1 MQNQTKVFRNQQGFS
16 HLLKGSGGDT
26 ARANDLQVS
35 KASTPEPAV
44 QFAPE
49 FVLHPVSGSG
59 RGTQGQYTVHR
70 GRYKYKMSN
79 DIGLDGSEGLE
90 APGAVDAVDFGWDD
104 DAPSSGKVSGR
115 RKKAQKKA
123 KVGTFEAMD
132 LSPLVLKGI
141 RRKGFRLPTPIQ
153 RKTIP
158 LIMQG
163 LDIVGMART
172 GSGKTAAFVI
182 PLLEKLKGH
191 STAGARAL
199 ILSPTRELAL
209 QTFKVVQD
217 LGRSMDLRTAVL
229 VGGDAIEA
237 QFGELA
243 AGPDLIVATPGR
255 LVHML
260 TEIDAFSLRGVEIA
274 VFDEADRLF
283 EMGFADEINQILGG
297 MSGSRQTLLF
307 SATMPR
313 ILAEFARAG
322 LKDPELI
329 RLDADSKISPDLKMH
344 FFRVRDE
351 EKIAALLF
359 LLREVIE
366 AGQST
371 ILFAST
377 RHHVEYLALLLA
389 KERISAVAVHGHLDQ
404 SARKINLAKFKAGK
418 AEVLVV
424 TDVAARGLD
433 IPLLDNVINF
443 DFPPKPKLFVHRSGR
458 VARAGRS
465 GTSYNFVTGEELGY
479 LVDLHLFL
487 GRKLIPSPV
496 RDLSKAAADLEKIYA
511 SFDHANPPPSELGR
525 FPQMVLDPLMGRV
538 IELINDTPDL
548 AIQQKSLSNAKALYI
563 KTRPPASSESARRAK
578 SLDREGIH
586 PVLAAAVPSL
596 ALGGLEA
603 QESLADITA
612 ALRAYRPSQT
622 VFEAQVASARAGQG
636 AGMAAT
642 PGMLAAGA
650 HERNV
655 EVMKIKRE
663 AHKDAI
669 ESKKRHA
676 KYEQEEGTRE
686 GKSSA
691 LAEVEAV
698 MNEASSVG
706 RSNRFRDASF
716 YLSHEPAAGGRTAEQ
731 FLAVGSGDQF
741 RDAVMDLGAEDAE
754 GAAQRKSSAWQWD
767 NKAKRY
773 VKLQQ
778 GEVMKG
784 GRRVKTNVK
793 QGSTKKSKEN
803 AGELYKK
810 WSKKTKMVVGGAGNT
825 NADLSG
831 RFKRGGRGW
840 VNPLKP
846 QDDDDHGPPR
856 DGRKPRD
863 ELKTMDEVRKS
874 RKEEAKKRERNLPK
888 KEREFRARQEKM
900 KASGGVN
907 KGGKGGFGGVP
918 KKGKG
923 NASGRGG
930 RGGKAGGRG
939 RG

>member
-1 MQNQTKVFRNQQGFS
+1 M
-16 HLLKGSGGDT
+16 
-26 ARANDLQVS
+26 
-35 KASTPEPAV
+35 AS
-44 QFAPE
+44 
-49 FVLHPVSGSG
+49 SS
-59 RGTQGQYTVHR
+59 
-70 GRYKYKMSN
+70 S
-79 DIGLDGSEGLE
+79 SE
-90 APGAVDAVDFGWDD
+90 DD
-104 DAPSSGKVSGR
+104 DAVFAPSTLDFGFDDEEPSAKKLTGR

-123 KVGTFEAMD
+123 KIGTFEAMN

-182 PLLEKLKGH
+182 PLLEKLKEH
-191 STAGARAL
+191 SSVASGARAL

-217 LGRSMDLRTAVL
+217 LGRSMNLRTAVL

-243 AGPDLIVATPGR
+243 ANPDLIVATPGR

-260 TEIDAFSLRGVEIA
+260 LEIKGAFNLKSVELA

-283 EMGFADEINQILGG
+283 EMGFAEEINQILSG
-297 MSGSRQTLLF
+297 MSSARQTLLF

-329 RLDADSKISPDLKMH
+329 RLDAESKISPDLKMH
-344 FFRVRDE
+344 FFRVREE
-351 EKIAALLF
+351 EKLAALLF
-359 LLREVIE
+359 LLQEVIE
-366 AGQST
+366 QGQST

-377 RHHVEYLALLLA
+377 RHHVEYLALLLE
-389 KERISAVAVHGHLDQ
+389 KERIRAVAVHGNQDQ

-433 IPLLDNVINF
+433 IPLLDNVINY

-465 GTSYNFVTGEELGY
+465 GTSYNFVTGDELGY

-487 GRKLIPSPV
+487 GRKLIPSPI
-496 RDLSKAAADLEKIYA
+496 RDLSMAAADLKQLEA
-511 SFDHANPPPSELGR
+511 SFDPANPPPSEFGR
-525 FPQMVLDPLMGRV
+525 FPQTVLDPIMGHV
-538 IELINDTPDL
+538 TSLVHDSADL
-548 AIQQKSLSNAKALYI
+548 LIQQKSLSNAKALYV

-578 SLDREGIH
+578 SFEKEGIH

-603 QESLADITA
+603 QASLADITA
-612 ALRAYRPSQT
+612 TLRAYRPSQT

-642 PGMLAAGA
+642 PGMQAAGV
-650 HERNV
+650 HERNI
-655 EVMKIKRE
+655 EVMKLKRE
-663 AHKDAI
+663 AHRDAI
-669 ESKKRHA
+669 EGRKKQ
-676 KYEQEEGTRE
+676 KKLLEEDERNSLEEDMSGQANAVAPAAVFE
-686 GKSSA
+686 NSA
-691 LAEVEAV
+691 P
-698 MNEASSVG
+698 NS
-706 RSNRFRDASF
+706 RKTNRFRDESF

-754 GAAQRKSSAWQWD
+754 GEAKRKSSSWQWD
-767 NKAKRY
+767 NKSKKY
-773 VKLQQ
+773 VKLND
-778 GEVMKG
+778 GEVMKA
-784 GRRVKTNVK
+784 GRRVKTGTK
-793 QGSTKKSKEN
+793 QGLSKKAKEN
-803 AGELYKK
+803 AGELYRK
-810 WSKKTKMVVGGAGNT
+810 WSKKTNMVVGGDGGSVG
-825 NADLSG
+825 DLSG

-846 QDDDDHGPPR
+846 QDNDGDETDRRGGRRPR
-856 DGRKPRD
+856 N
-863 ELKTMDEVRKS
+863 ELKSMDEVRKS
-874 RKEEAKKRERNLPK
+874 RKDEAKKREKNLPK
-888 KEREFRARQEKM
+888 KERESRAR
-900 KASGGVN
+900 GGR
-907 KGGKGGFGGVP
+907 GGKGGFGGVP
-918 KKGKG
+918 RKGKG
-923 NASGRGG
+923 IGVGKRGIG
-930 RGGKAGGRG
+930 KGGGGRG
-939 RG
+939 RGRGGRR

>member
-1 MQNQTKVFRNQQGFS
+1 MDVGRKASRPGPRVASLGFAS
-16 HLLKGSGGDT
+16 LTLF
-26 ARANDLQVS
+26 RANLNGEVCRPKRS
-35 KASTPEPAV
+35 ANT
-44 QFAPE
+44 
-49 FVLHPVSGSG
+49 
-59 RGTQGQYTVHR
+59 
-70 GRYKYKMSN
+70 YKMSS
-79 DIGLDGSEGLE
+79 DFVSDSSEVSDEDLSNMSLGTSH
-90 APGAVDAVDFGWDD
+90 GAVDGNDVDQVADAIDFGWDD
-104 DAPSSGKVSGR
+104 DAPGKKLTGR

-123 KVGTFEAMD
+123 KVGTFEAME

-158 LIMQG
+158 LILQG

-182 PLLEKLKGH
+182 PMLEKLQGH
-191 STAGARAL
+191 SSTAGGARAL

-217 LGRSMDLRTAVL
+217 LGRSLDLRTAVI

-260 TEIDAFSLRGVEIA
+260 TEIDAFNLKAVELA

-283 EMGFADEINQILGG
+283 EMGFAEEINQILGG
-297 MSGSRQTLLF
+297 MSSSKQTLLF

-329 RLDADSKISPDLKMH
+329 RLDAESKISPDLKMH
-344 FFRVRDE
+344 FFRVREE
-351 EKIAALLF
+351 EKVAALLF
-359 LLREVIE
+359 LLREVID

-377 RHHVEYLALLLA
+377 RHHVEYLALLLE
-389 KERISAVAVHGHLDQ
+389 KERISAVAVHGNQDQ

-465 GTSYNFVTGEELGY
+465 GTSYNFVTGDELGY

-487 GRKLIPSPV
+487 GRKLIPSPI
-496 RDLSKAAADLEKIYA
+496 RDLSKAAADLERLDATFDPA
-511 SFDHANPPPSELGR
+511 SPPPSEFGR

-538 IELINDTPDL
+538 ISLINDTPEL
-548 AIQQKSLSNAKALYI
+548 AIQQKSLSNAKTLYV

-578 SLDREGIH
+578 SFEREGIH

-603 QESLADITA
+603 QESLANITA

-622 VFEAQVASARAGQG
+622 VFEAKVASARAGQG

-642 PGMLAAGA
+642 PGMLAASA

-655 EVMKIKRE
+655 EVMKMKRE

-669 ESKKRHA
+669 ESRKKQK
-676 KYEQEEGTRE
+676 KYEEEDIVEDTN
-686 GKSSA
+686 A
-691 LAEVEAV
+691 AAVAEVEAAIKAAAA
-698 MNEASSVG
+698 EPRTG
-706 RSNRFRDASF
+706 RFRDTSF

-754 GAAQRKSSAWQWD
+754 GVAQRKSSAWQWD

-773 VKLQQ
+773 VKLQK
-778 GEVMKG
+778 GEVMKA
-784 GRRVKTNVK
+784 GRRVKTSVK
-793 QGSTKKSKEN
+793 QGATKKSKEN

-810 WSKKTKMVVGGAGNT
+810 WSKKTKMVVGGTTNT

-846 QDDDDHGPPR
+846 QVDEDDIPR
-856 DGRKPRD
+856 DGRKPRN
-863 ELKTMDEVRKS
+863 ELKSMDEVRKT

-888 KEREFRARQEKM
+888 KEREFRARQEKL
-900 KASGGVN
+900 KASGGLG
-907 KGGKGGFGGVP
+907 KSGKGGFGGVP
-918 KKGKG
+918 KKSRGAAGKG
-923 NASGRGG
+923 ARGG

-939 RG
+939 KGRGRK